1 MLRKRYTA
9 QEQRRKV
16 VRALH
21 AISEFKAERFD
32 RAMDTF
38 IELDINPAK
47 VVALYPANVAGRL
60 SVPPD
65 EWVPLFGGPAPPK
78 PESKPASVDEK
89 QAEEGQELR
98 RPPSPK
104 GSIRASISGLRTGLE
119 SIVSSPTKARDDDA
133 ASVIGRP
140 KGAPKGTFCVPPGH
154 HERF

>member
-1 MLRKRYTA
+1 M

-21 AISEFKAERFD
+21 AVSEFKAERFD

-47 VVALYPANVAGRL
+47 ILALYPPNIAGRL
-60 SVPPD
+60 SVPQD
-65 EWVPLFGGPAPPK
+65 EWVPLFGGPASAK
-78 PESKPASVDEK
+78 PENKSPSVDEK
-89 QAEEGQELR
+89 HGDAEGQEQQ

-104 GSIRASISGLRTGLE
+104 GSIRASISGLRSGLE
-119 SIVSSPTKARDDDA
+119 SMVSSPTKSRDDDT

-140 KGAPKGTFCVPPGH
+140 RGPPKGTLSASAAYFRC
-154 HERF
+154 